1 MGIIDKLT
9 SKMNNSTKEKLY
21 IILGY
26 IAFGG
31 LMWALRMI
39 PAFILFVLMYLFAFL
54 LATLD
59 LVIVLFTWDSSF
71 SLFNEFS
78 ESGLMDVYPTAAWII
93 TMVITGGTLL
103 YGYFNDPEF

>member
-1 MGIIDKLT
+1 MT
-9 SKMNNSTKEKLY
+9 AKEKLY
-21 IILGY
+21 VILGY

-31 LMWALRMI
+31 IMWLLRMI
-39 PAFILFVLMYLFAFL
+39 PAYILFVLMYLFAFL
-54 LATLD
+54 LATFD

-93 TMVITGGTLL
+93 TMVIAGGTLL
-103 YGYFNDPEF
+103 IAYFTDPD